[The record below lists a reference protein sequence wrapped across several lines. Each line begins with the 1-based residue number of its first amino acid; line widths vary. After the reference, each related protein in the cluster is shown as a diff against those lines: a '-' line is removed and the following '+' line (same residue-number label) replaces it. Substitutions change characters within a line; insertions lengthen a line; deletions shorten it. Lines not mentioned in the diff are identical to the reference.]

1 MDTARVNGA
10 LREMVNNQNIEVIQ
24 GKRSDEQ

>member
-10 LREMVNNQNIEVIQ
+10 LREMVNNQNNEVIQ